1 MHLLWCQEDDKHH
14 KWAKPIWKS
23 TKKKPEVNK
32 SFSSTSNNP
41 LNQLH
46 VFALH
51 TWLTRHKNRMEFEWF
66 SILFYFFLPQIYPDG
81 QSLSE
86 SCQLKSLQS
95 MLDPSEASKHQL
107 NVNTD
112 KKELSKSFC
121 AEEDRLTVVAF
132 ETNDSPSAIA
142 MLKTLNVLSLMEPLP
157 PLEIHRD
164 ILHTTCKTMWELSY
178 GIQRID
184 KKGKCLGDI
193 CIAAGLEMLYNLNVN
208 ERYTIYRV
216 HMASISRQF

>member
-66 SILFYFFLPQIYPDG
+66 SILFYLFLPQIYPDG

-132 ETNDSPSAIA
+132 ETNDSPSIRNSQGH
-142 MLKTLNVLSLMEPLP
+142 LTHHL
-157 PLEIHRD
+157 
-164 ILHTTCKTMWELSY
+164 
-178 GIQRID
+178 
-184 KKGKCLGDI
+184 
-193 CIAAGLEMLYNLNVN
+193 
-208 ERYTIYRV
+208 
-216 HMASISRQF
+216 